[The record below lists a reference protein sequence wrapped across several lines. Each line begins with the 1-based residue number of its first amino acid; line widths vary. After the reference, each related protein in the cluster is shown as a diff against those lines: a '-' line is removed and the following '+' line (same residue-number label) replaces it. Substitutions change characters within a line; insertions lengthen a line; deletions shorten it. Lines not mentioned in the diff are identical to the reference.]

1 MLSPSLRETNTYGG
15 RQYRKKPA
23 TVWGTAPFQVRFS
36 GGRNRSQTGA
46 GSMGGPQQIQMA
58 HQFEVFLASS
68 AYWTGAS
75 SYQPYSKHH
84 PS

>member
-15 RQYRKKPA
+15 RHYRRKLS
-23 TVWGTAPFQVRFS
+23 TVWGTAPFRVRFS
-36 GGRNRSQTGA
+36 GGRNRSRA
-46 GSMGGPQQIQMA
+46 RVGSMIGPQQIQTA

-68 AYWTGAS
+68 AYWTSAS

-84 PS
+84 PD